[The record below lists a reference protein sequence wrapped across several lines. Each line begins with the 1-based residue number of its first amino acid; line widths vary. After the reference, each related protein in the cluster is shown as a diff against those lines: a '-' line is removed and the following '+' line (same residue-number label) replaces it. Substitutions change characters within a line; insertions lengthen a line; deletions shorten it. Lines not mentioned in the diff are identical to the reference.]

1 MHSTLRKTP
10 LRAQASLW
18 WQELSVFPWRQMAGV
33 LAQNFRDARLG
44 VSASS
49 LTFTTVLALVPLFA
63 VGLAVFAA
71 FPLFGQFQDSIQRWL
86 IDSLV
91 PESIARQ
98 VLSYLTQ
105 FSRKASRLG
114 TVGLVILLMS
124 AVFLMVTIER
134 TLGQIWGLQRQRPL
148 PQRVLL
154 YWSAITLGPLFLGTS
169 LAITSYVVSA
179 SRDVVDVLPGSI
191 RWLLDSFE
199 FVLLTACVSGLYF
212 YVPYTRVRWRH
223 AITAGFLV
231 AGALELAKKLMAVY
245 LLQVPTY
252 SLIYGAF
259 AAVPILLVW
268 IYVTWLVVLLGAVL
282 AASLP
287 ELGRPVWRKP
297 EGAGWAFRLALEV
310 LAELQAAKATNQ
322 RGCSTDELAARLR
335 VEMGELRAVL
345 AVLQGLDWVGR
356 LTEQNDQGQARQVLL
371 VDPALASVAPL
382 ADRLLV
388 LRASPTDPVWQHT
401 GLDQIRLA
409 QLLPAPVPATVP
421 ATVPVPAPQA

>member
-1 MHSTLRKTP
+1 MQSSLSKTGLREH
-10 LRAQASLW
+10 LRLW
-18 WQELSVFPWRQMAGV
+18 WRELMEFPWRQMGGV
-33 LAQNFRDARLG
+33 LSERFRDARLG

-63 VGLAVFAA
+63 LGLAVFSA
-71 FPLFGQFQDSIQRWL
+71 FPVFGKFQDTIQRWL
-86 IDSLV
+86 IESLV

-114 TVGLVILLMS
+114 TAGLVAVLLS

-134 TLGQIWGLQRQRPL
+134 TLGQIWRLQRQRPL

-154 YWSAITLGPLFLGTS
+154 YWSAITLGPLLLGGS
-169 LAITSYVVSA
+169 LAITSYVVTV
-179 SRDVVDVLPGSI
+179 SRDVVDVMPGSV

-199 FVLLTACVSGLYF
+199 FLLLIACVSGLYF

-231 AGALELAKKLMAVY
+231 AASLELAKKAMAFY
-245 LLQVPTY
+245 LLEVPTY
-252 SLIYGAF
+252 SLVYGAF

-268 IYVTWLVVLLGAVL
+268 IYLTWLLVLLGAVL
-282 AASLP
+282 ASSLP
-287 ELGRPVWRKP
+287 ELGRELWRKP
-297 EGAGWAFRLALEV
+297 DGAGWSFRLALEV
-310 LAELQAAKATNQ
+310 LTELNAAKQSEQ
-322 RGCSTDELAARLR
+322 RGLSTGALAARLR
-335 VEMGELRAVL
+335 VELGELQQVL

-356 LTEQNDQGQARQVLL
+356 LTEPNERGQARQVLL
-371 VDPALASVAPL
+371 IDTTQALVAPL

-388 LRASPTDPVWQHT
+388 LRTSAVDPLWVQT
-401 GLDQIRLA
+401 GLDRVRVA
-409 QLLPAPVPATVP
+409 QLLPPAR
-421 ATVPVPAPQA
+421 AL

>member
-1 MHSTLRKTP
+1 MKWTAEAP
-10 LRAQASLW
+10 GWRAQIALW
-18 WQELSVFPWRQMAGV
+18 WQELTEFPWRQMVGV
-33 LAQNFRDARLG
+33 LAGRFRDARLG

-71 FPLFGQFQDSIQRWL
+71 FPVFGKFQDTIQRWL
-86 IDSLV
+86 IESLV

-98 VLSYLTQ
+98 VLSYVTQ

-114 TVGLVILLMS
+114 SAGLVAVLLS

-154 YWSAITLGPLFLGTS
+154 YWSAITLGPLLLGAS

-212 YVPYTRVRWRH
+212 YMPYTRVRWRH
-223 AITAGFLV
+223 AFTAGFLV

-259 AAVPILLVW
+259 AALPILLVW
-268 IYVTWLVVLLGAVL
+268 IYVTWLLVLLGAVL

-287 ELGRPVWRKP
+287 QLGRQEWRKP
-297 EGAGWAFRLALEV
+297 EGAGWGFRLALEIV
-310 LAELQAAKATNQ
+310 AELNAAKASDQ
-322 RGCSTDELAARLR
+322 RGLSTDDLALRLR
-335 VEMGELRAVL
+335 VEPGELRQVL
-345 AVLQGLDWVGR
+345 EVLHKLDWVGR
-356 LTEQNDQGQARQVLL
+356 LTEQNAQGQARQVLL
-371 VDPALASVAPL
+371 IDPAQAAVAPL

-388 LRASPTDPVWQHT
+388 LRGAGADPLWLQT
-401 GLDQIRLA
+401 GLDQIRVA
-409 QLLPAPVPATVP
+409 QILPEVHLKP
-421 ATVPVPAPQA
+421 

>member
-1 MHSTLRKTP
+1 MQSSLSTSTW
-10 LRAQASLW
+10 RAQVSLW
-18 WQELSVFPWRQMAGV
+18 WQDLSDFPWRQMARL
-33 LAQNFRDARLG
+33 LAERFRDARLG

-71 FPLFGQFQDSIQRWL
+71 FPMFGKFQDTIQRWL
-86 IDSLV
+86 IESLV

-114 TVGLVILLMS
+114 SVGLVAVLMS

-148 PQRVLL
+148 AQRVLL
-154 YWSAITLGPLFLGTS
+154 YWSSITLGPLFLGAS
-169 LAITSYVVSA
+169 LAITSYVVTA
-179 SRDVVDVLPGSI
+179 SSDVVNVLPGSI

-199 FVLLTACVSGLYF
+199 FLLLIACVSGLYF

-231 AGALELAKKLMAVY
+231 AGALELAKKGMAFY

-259 AAVPILLVW
+259 AALPILLVW
-268 IYVTWLVVLLGAVL
+268 IYVTWLLVLLGAVL

-287 ELGRPVWRKP
+287 ELGRQELRKP
-297 EGAGWAFRLALEV
+297 EGAGWTFRLALEV
-310 LAELQAAKATNQ
+310 LGELNTAKASDR
-322 RGCSTDELAARLR
+322 RGLSTDELAMRLR
-335 VEMGELRAVL
+335 VETSELRQVL
-345 AVLQGLDWVGR
+345 EVLRSLDWVGR

-371 VDPALASVAPL
+371 VDPALATVAPL

-388 LRASPTDPVWQHT
+388 LRGSAADPIWQQT
-401 GLDQIRLA
+401 RLDQIRLV
-409 QLLPAPVPATVP
+409 QMLPG
-421 ATVPVPAPQA
+421 

>member
-1 MHSTLRKTP
+1 
-10 LRAQASLW
+10 
-18 WQELSVFPWRQMAGV
+18 MARL
-33 LAQNFRDARLG
+33 LAERFRDARLG

-71 FPLFGQFQDSIQRWL
+71 FPMFGKFQDTIQRWL
-86 IDSLV
+86 IESLV

-114 TVGLVILLMS
+114 SVGLVAVLMS

-148 PQRVLL
+148 AQRVLL
-154 YWSAITLGPLFLGTS
+154 YWSSITLGPLFLGAS
-169 LAITSYVVSA
+169 LAITSYVVTA
-179 SRDVVDVLPGSI
+179 SSDVVNVLPGSI

-199 FVLLTACVSGLYF
+199 FLLLIACVSGLYF

-231 AGALELAKKLMAVY
+231 AGALELAKKGMAFY

-259 AAVPILLVW
+259 AALPILLVW
-268 IYVTWLVVLLGAVL
+268 IYVTWLLVLLGAVL

-287 ELGRPVWRKP
+287 ELGRQELRKP
-297 EGAGWAFRLALEV
+297 EGAGWTFRLALEV
-310 LAELQAAKATNQ
+310 LGELNTAKASDR
-322 RGCSTDELAARLR
+322 RGLSTDELAMRLR
-335 VEMGELRAVL
+335 VETSELRQVL
-345 AVLQGLDWVGR
+345 EVLRSLDWVGR

-371 VDPALASVAPL
+371 VDPALATVAPL

-388 LRASPTDPVWQHT
+388 LRGSAADPIWQQT
-401 GLDQIRLA
+401 RLDQIRLV
-409 QLLPAPVPATVP
+409 QMLPG
-421 ATVPVPAPQA
+421 

>member
-1 MHSTLRKTP
+1 MQSP
-10 LRAQASLW
+10 LSKPIWRAQISLW
-18 WQELSVFPWRQMAGV
+18 WQELSVFPWRQMAR
-33 LAQNFRDARLG
+33 LLTERFRDARLG

-71 FPLFGQFQDSIQRWL
+71 FPVFGKFQDTIQRWL
-86 IDSLV
+86 IESLV

-114 TVGLVILLMS
+114 SVGLVAVLMS

-134 TLGQIWGLQRQRPL
+134 TLGQIWGLQRQRPFA
-148 PQRVLL
+148 QRVLL
-154 YWSAITLGPLFLGTS
+154 YWSSITLGPLFLGAS
-169 LAITSYVVSA
+169 LAITSYVVTA
-179 SRDVVDVLPGSI
+179 SSDVVNVLPGSV

-199 FVLLTACVSGLYF
+199 FLLLIACVSGLYF

-223 AITAGFLV
+223 AITAGFFV
-231 AGALELAKKLMAVY
+231 AGALELAKKAMAFY

-259 AAVPILLVW
+259 AALPILLVW
-268 IYVTWLVVLLGAVL
+268 IYVTWLLVLLGAVL

-287 ELGRPVWRKP
+287 ELGRQELRKP
-297 EGAGWAFRLALEV
+297 EGAGWTFRLALEV
-310 LAELQAAKATNQ
+310 LGELNTAKATDR
-322 RGCSTDELAARLR
+322 RGLSTDELAMRLR
-335 VEMGELRAVL
+335 VETSELRQVL
-345 AVLQGLDWVGR
+345 EVLRSLDWVGR

-371 VDPALASVAPL
+371 VDPALATVAPL

-388 LRASPTDPVWQHT
+388 LRGSAADPIWQQT
-401 GLDQIRLA
+401 RLDQIRLM
-409 QLLPAPVPATVP
+409 QMLPG
-421 ATVPVPAPQA
+421 

>member
-1 MHSTLRKTP
+1 MHSTLFKTG
-10 LRAQASLW
+10 LSEHTRLW
-18 WQELSVFPWRQMAGV
+18 WQELLEFPWRQMGVV
-33 LAQNFRDARLG
+33 LADRFRDARLG

-63 VGLAVFAA
+63 LGLAVFSA
-71 FPLFGQFQDSIQRWL
+71 FPVFGKFQDTIQRWL
-86 IDSLV
+86 IESLV

-114 TVGLVILLMS
+114 SVGLVAVLMS

-148 PQRVLL
+148 AQRVLL
-154 YWSAITLGPLFLGTS
+154 YWSSITLGPLFLGAS
-169 LAITSYVVSA
+169 LAITSYVVTA
-179 SRDVVDVLPGSI
+179 SSGVVNVLPGSI

-199 FVLLTACVSGLYF
+199 FLLLTACVSGLYF

-231 AGALELAKKLMAVY
+231 AGALELAKKGMAIY

-259 AAVPILLVW
+259 AALPILLIW
-268 IYVTWLVVLLGAVL
+268 IYVTWLLVLLGAVL

-287 ELGRPVWRKP
+287 ELGRQEWRKP
-297 EGAGWAFRLALEV
+297 EGAGWTFRLALEV
-310 LAELQAAKATNQ
+310 LGELNTAKASDR
-322 RGCSTDELAARLR
+322 RGLSTDELAMRLR
-335 VEMGELRAVL
+335 VETSELRQVL
-345 AVLQGLDWVGR
+345 EVLRNLDWVGR

-371 VDPALASVAPL
+371 IDPTLVTVAPL

-388 LRASPTDPVWQHT
+388 LRGSAADPIWQQT
-401 GLDQIRLA
+401 RLDQIRLV
-409 QLLPAPVPATVP
+409 QILPV
-421 ATVPVPAPQA
+421 

>member
-1 MHSTLRKTP
+1 MQSSLSTSRW
-10 LRAQASLW
+10 RAQVSLW
-18 WQELSVFPWRQMAGV
+18 WQDLSDFPWRQMARL
-33 LAQNFRDARLG
+33 LAERFRDARLG

-71 FPLFGQFQDSIQRWL
+71 FPMFGKFQDTIQRWL
-86 IDSLV
+86 IESLV

-114 TVGLVILLMS
+114 SVGLVAVLMS

-134 TLGQIWGLQRQRPL
+134 TLGQIWDLQRQRPFA
-148 PQRVLL
+148 QRVLL
-154 YWSAITLGPLFLGTS
+154 YWSSITLGPLFLGAS
-169 LAITSYVVSA
+169 LAITSYVVTA
-179 SRDVVDVLPGSI
+179 SSDVVNVLPGSI

-199 FVLLTACVSGLYF
+199 FLLLIACVSGLYF

-231 AGALELAKKLMAVY
+231 AGALELAKKGMAFY

-259 AAVPILLVW
+259 AALPILLVW
-268 IYVTWLVVLLGAVL
+268 IYVTWLLVLLGAVL

-287 ELGRPVWRKP
+287 ELGRQELRKP
-297 EGAGWAFRLALEV
+297 EGAGWTFRLALEV
-310 LAELQAAKATNQ
+310 LGELNTAKATDR
-322 RGCSTDELAARLR
+322 RGLSTDELATRLR
-335 VEMGELRAVL
+335 VETSELRQVL
-345 AVLQGLDWVGR
+345 EVLRSLDWVGR

-371 VDPALASVAPL
+371 VDPALATVAPL
-382 ADRLLV
+382 ADQLLV
-388 LRASPTDPVWQHT
+388 LRGSAADPIWQQT
-401 GLDQIRLA
+401 RLDQIRLV
-409 QLLPAPVPATVP
+409 QMLPG
-421 ATVPVPAPQA
+421 

>member
-1 MHSTLRKTP
+1 MQSSLSKSTLR
-10 LRAQASLW
+10 AHFALW

-33 LAQNFRDARLG
+33 LAERFRDARLG

-71 FPLFGQFQDSIQRWL
+71 FPVFGKFQDTIQRWL
-86 IDSLV
+86 IESLV

-114 TVGLVILLMS
+114 SVGLVAVLMS

-134 TLGQIWGLQRQRPL
+134 TLGQIWRLRRQRPL
-148 PQRVLL
+148 AQRVLL
-154 YWSAITLGPLFLGTS
+154 YWSAITLGPLLLGAS
-169 LAITSYVVSA
+169 LAITSYVVTA
-179 SRDVVDVLPGSI
+179 SRDVVDVLPGSV

-199 FVLLTACVSGLYF
+199 FLLLTACVSGLYF

-259 AAVPILLVW
+259 AALPILLVW
-268 IYVTWLVVLLGAVL
+268 IYVTWLLVLLGAVL
-282 AASLP
+282 ASSLP
-287 ELGRPVWRKP
+287 ELGRQEWRKP
-297 EGAGWAFRLALEV
+297 DGAGWSFRLALEV
-310 LAELQAAKATNQ
+310 LAELNAAKLTMH
-322 RGCSTDELAARLR
+322 RGFSTDDLAVRLR
-335 VEMGELRAVL
+335 VEPSELRQVL
-345 AVLQGLDWVGR
+345 DVLQNLDWVGR
-356 LTEQNDQGQARQVLL
+356 LTEQNEQGQARQVLL
-371 VDPALASVAPL
+371 IDPDQVVVGPL

-388 LRASPTDPVWQHT
+388 LRAGAVDQVWAQT
-401 GLDQIRLA
+401 GLDQIQVA
-409 QLLPAPVPATVP
+409 QLLPEVSRPA
-421 ATVPVPAPQA
+421 

>member
-1 MHSTLRKTP
+1 MQSSLSTSTW
-10 LRAQASLW
+10 RAQVSLW
-18 WQELSVFPWRQMAGV
+18 WQDLSDFPWRQMARL
-33 LAQNFRDARLG
+33 LAERFRDARLG

-71 FPLFGQFQDSIQRWL
+71 FPVFGKFQDTIQRWL
-86 IDSLV
+86 IESLV

-114 TVGLVILLMS
+114 SVGLVAVLLS

-134 TLGQIWGLQRQRPL
+134 TLGQIWGLQRQRPFA
-148 PQRVLL
+148 QRVLL
-154 YWSAITLGPLFLGTS
+154 YWSSITLGPLFLGAS
-169 LAITSYVVSA
+169 LAITSYVVTA
-179 SRDVVDVLPGSI
+179 SSDVVNVLPGSI

-199 FVLLTACVSGLYF
+199 FLLLIACVSGLYF

-223 AITAGFLV
+223 AITAGFFV
-231 AGALELAKKLMAVY
+231 AGALELAKKAMAFY

-259 AAVPILLVW
+259 AALPILLVW
-268 IYVTWLVVLLGAVL
+268 IYVTWLLVLLGAVL

-287 ELGRPVWRKP
+287 ELGRQELRKP
-297 EGAGWAFRLALEV
+297 EGAGWTFRLALEV
-310 LAELQAAKATNQ
+310 LGELNSAKASDR
-322 RGCSTDELAARLR
+322 RGLSTDELATRLR
-335 VEMGELRAVL
+335 VETSELRQVL
-345 AVLQGLDWVGR
+345 EVLRSLDWVGR

-371 VDPALASVAPL
+371 VDPELATVAPL

-388 LRASPTDPVWQHT
+388 LRVSATDPIWQQSR
-401 GLDQIRLA
+401 LDQIRLV
-409 QLLPAPVPATVP
+409 QMLPG
-421 ATVPVPAPQA
+421 